1 MEISGM
7 KSLGSLFA
15 LLLIA
20 GLFSGC
26 TGKVNVS
33 KESISSPKKIVW
45 IDTDPSVTTEGE
57 RAKEV
62 DDGFALIQAFNS
74 PELDIRG
81 VTVVFGNAP
90 FEMAWPIGQEIVS
103 RFGPA
108 GLPVFPGAAKAEQLG
123 EETEAVKAMTDALRN
138 AALRK
143 EKLTILALGPVTNV
157 ATLVKNHPELA
168 ANIEE
173 IIAVAGRRPGQ
184 SFKSRPDQPRGFRDF
199 NFELDAPG
207 FQALLDSNVRL
218 TLAPWELSSHVWLRE
233 ADLQRLQNGTEATR
247 WLYPAAVRWLKQWQ
261 TGLQLDGFN
270 PFDTLAIGY
279 LTSPQMIKCEDL
291 PAEIK
296 TLPDDTQSDEDA
308 KKEGKKRDKPYL
320 LAGREVNSKRAV
332 KYCYLPAPEFKED
345 LMMRLLRPKA
355 GS

>member
-1 MEISGM
+1 M
-7 KSLGSLFA
+7 KRLTAFIG

-20 GLFSGC
+20 GLIGGC
-26 TGKVNVS
+26 AKNAPNVS
-33 KESISSPKKIVW
+33 TPQQATAKKIVW

-74 PELDIRG
+74 PELEIRG

-90 FEMAWPIGQEIVS
+90 FEMAWPIGQEIVR

-108 GLPVFPGAAKAEQLG
+108 NLPIYPGAAKAEQLG
-123 EETEAVKAMTDALRN
+123 EETEAVKAMADALRN
-138 AALRK
+138 AASQK

-157 ATLVKNHPELA
+157 ATLVKNHPELS
-168 ANIEE
+168 ANIEQ
-173 IIAVAGRRPGQ
+173 IVAVAGRRPGQ
-184 SFKSRPDQPRGFRDF
+184 SFKSKPDQPRGFRDF

-207 FQALLDSNVRL
+207 FQALLDSTVPL
-218 TLAPWELSSHVWLRE
+218 ALAPWEVSSHVWLRE
-233 ADLQRLQNGTEATR
+233 ADLQRLQAGTEATK
-247 WLYPAAVRWLKQWQ
+247 WMYPAAAKWLKQWQ

-279 LTSPQMIKCEDL
+279 VTSPQMIKCEDL

-296 TLPDDTQSDEDA
+296 TLPDDTRPQEEKKGA
-308 KKEGKKRDKPYL
+308 KVEVKPYL
-320 LAGREVNSKRAV
+320 LAGREVNSKRMV

-345 LMMRLLRPKA
+345 LMARLLRVK
-355 GS
+355 